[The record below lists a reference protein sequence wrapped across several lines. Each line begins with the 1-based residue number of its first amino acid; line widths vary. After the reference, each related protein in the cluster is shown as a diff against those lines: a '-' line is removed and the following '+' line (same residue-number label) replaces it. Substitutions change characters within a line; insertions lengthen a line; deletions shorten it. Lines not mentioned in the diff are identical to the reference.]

1 MKQTNQSL
9 NEEWKEINNFPEY
22 KISNFG
28 RLKRHK
34 NSVVPIF
41 LNSSGYYKTTLWKD
55 DKHYIKTIHKL
66 VALNWIQIPSI
77 NDNELQIDH
86 INRVR
91 TDNRVINLRWV
102 TQKENLKNRVFKA
115 R

>member
-1 MKQTNQSL
+1 MLSL
-9 NEEWKEINNFPEY
+9 FTTIEQWKEINYFPDY

-41 LNSSGYYKTTLWKD
+41 LNSKGYYKTTLWKD
-55 DKHYIKTIHKL
+55 DKPYIKTIHKL
-66 VALNWIQIPSI
+66 VALNWIEKPS
-77 NDNELQIDH
+77 NDKNLQVDH
-86 INRVR
+86 INRIR
-91 TDNRVINLRWV
+91 TDNRVVNLRWL
-102 TQKENLKNRVFKA
+102 TQQENLKHRFFKA